1 LVFLERTF
9 RQQIEIA
16 RSSVNAVQE
25 RSAAENFLVFARSLL
40 EQHILTP
47 REHGTLGDLYYML
60 EELVRPADL
69 LVYLR
74 ASEDTLLRRIEM
86 RGRAYEASGVDRAY
100 LTALN
105 QAYASFYEGYKIGPK
120 MVVDMDTLDITL
132 RPTDTETV
140 LRLVAKAT
148 GYDPGLTLF

>member
-1 LVFLERTF
+1 
-9 RQQIEIA
+9 
-16 RSSVNAVQE
+16 
-25 RSAAENFLVFARSLL
+25 
-40 EQHILTP
+40 
-47 REHGTLGDLYYML
+47 ML

-105 QAYASFYEGYKIGPK
+105 QAYANFYEGYKIGPK

-132 RPTDTETV
+132 RPMDAETV
-140 LRLVAKAT
+140 LSLVAKAT